1 MSKFLSIAFI
11 LLLIAEVSVSQNVFE
26 FYGKAKL
33 DGDSQKGIKIVVTKN
48 GQAYKT
54 YTPES
59 NGRYSFNLDFNN
71 VYVVSYVRNNY
82 VTKKVE
88 VNTNVPAKVLEKNS
102 YKSKWKVEVGL
113 FREYEGLDFSFFDK
127 PIQKI
132 FYVNKSVNFN
142 YDNSY
147 AKQIEAE
154 LKALM
159 KEIDKKKAEEAKQ
172 AEKDKQEA
180 LEKSQQ
186 EAKQRIKDEKI
197 ANAKKL
203 EEQNKAAVAQREAN
217 KQAEKLAKDKAREQ
231 AQQELEQRQA
241 NKQKQYDE
249 DKRKRE
255 EQEVAEKKALADR
268 LAAAQADEDERK
280 AKTAKAFAEAEERKA
295 ASKAKAAVEAEERR
309 KKFDAIKQAHQDELK
324 RKHTENRTEKSYEE
338 QGKKITE
345 ITIVRDDVVDVYRMV
360 THNWGGVYYFKN
372 EKSISKQ
379 FYFKETLE

>member
-1 MSKFLSIAFI
+1 MSKLLSIAFI
-11 LLLIAEVSVSQNVFE
+11 LLLIAEISISQNVFE